1 MSLSGQ
7 ISGGPRAVKAKS
19 DGRPQ
24 SNGDSERNL
33 WSSMLDSVA
42 SGKKLP
48 EKNLLILGLELELWV
63 ESKTDILIGGSPDT
77 QKEFLDTLGSE
88 NIPKR
93 TQDRYRKKPPIA
105 NEFALGYTYQDV
117 LDADHE
123 GRINDSAYEHYA
135 KLQKTCLPAFLS
147 ISSRN
152 LRPFSPLWSSHY

>member
-1 MSLSGQ
+1 MSLKGQ
-7 ISGGPRAVKAKS
+7 IRVGPRVFKAKS

-24 SNGDSERNL
+24 SNGDSERNM

-48 EKNLLILGLELELWV
+48 EKNLLVLGHELEPQI
-63 ESKTDILIGGSPDT
+63 ESKIDILTGGSPDT

-88 NIPKR
+88 NTPKR
-93 TQDRYRKKPPIA
+93 NQDRYRKKPPIA

-123 GRINDSAYEHYA
+123 GSLED
-135 KLQKTCLPAFLS
+135 LG
-147 ISSRN
+147 
-152 LRPFSPLWSSHY
+152 